1 MHNKKINLSL
11 LFVLGLGFVG
21 LHAQEVITTTG
32 GNASG
37 SGGSVSYTIGQIV
50 YSSNT
55 GSNGSVSQGVQQ
67 PFEISVISG
76 LDEGEGINLTCSAYP
91 NPTTDFLTLKVGV
104 IKTENLAYQL
114 YDIGGKF
121 LVSNKVE
128 GNETTICMSNL
139 VQSVY
144 FLKLTN
150 NNKEI
155 KTFKIIKN

>member
-11 LFVLGLGFVG
+11 LIVLGLGFVG

-114 YDIGGKF
+114 YDIGGKL

>member
-37 SGGSVSYTIGQIV
+37 SGGSVSYTVGQIV
-50 YSSNT
+50 YNSNA

-114 YDIGGKF
+114 YDIGGKL

>member
-114 YDIGGKF
+114 YDIGGKL